1 MRHLVPERLEIML
14 QLAADLP
21 AGSYSTKTFDLGV
34 SLLPKPMRALVLGE
48 EAAVVS
54 PTNPARAVAL
64 YREVLDLQPNLT
76 TAMGGLALLLS
87 TSSDASV
94 RNGAE
99 AVKIMEAAVKN
110 AHMQDVNS
118 LELMSC
124 AYAEAGRWE
133 DAIFYGNMALQ
144 FLKNDNDTADQTKW
158 NEKFQL
164 ILAHH
169 PYHNS

>member
-1 MRHLVPERLEIML
+1 
-14 QLAADLP
+14 
-21 AGSYSTKTFDLGV
+21 
-34 SLLPKPMRALVLGE
+34 
-48 EAAVVS
+48 
-54 PTNPARAVAL
+54 
-64 YREVLDLQPNLT
+64 
-76 TAMGGLALLLS
+76 MGGLALLLS